1 MVSEQ
6 MHSLNKMKRRTFIKR
21 SSLTALSV
29 SAFGIM
35 GAYSEDAVVGN
46 NYTVN
51 EQRLL
56 TRIAELAKF
65 GKDDNG
71 HGYRV
76 AYTKGDIDGRAW
88 FIEQMKRAGLDPV
101 IDAAGNIIGK
111 RKGKNPSLKPI
122 AFGSHI
128 DMVPDGGNYDGPLGS
143 ISALEVIEVLNEH
156 NIQTEHPLEVIIF
169 ANEEG
174 GTIGSMAMAG
184 GLTTAG
190 LQQKSQNGLTM
201 AEGIRAIGG
210 NPDNIQ
216 SCIRKKGDLR
226 AWVELHI
233 EQGGI
238 LAREN
243 VQIGVVE
250 GIVGIV
256 HWEVT
261 VEGFANHAGTTPMN
275 MRQDALLASARF
287 IIAVNEVITE
297 VKGNQVGT
305 IGKLAITPNAYNVIP
320 GKVVL
325 GLEIR
330 DLSAEKIEVLFGEI
344 EKRAAAIATAS
355 NTTIHF
361 ARQANASKPA
371 LTNKALQQTI
381 QAAAKAL
388 GLSTKLM
395 QSGAGHDSQE
405 IAAIAPVAMIFV
417 PSVGG
422 ISHSY
427 KEFTKTV
434 DMTNGANVLLQTVLS
449 IDKE

>member
-1 MVSEQ
+1 ME
-6 MHSLNKMKRRTFIKR
+6 RRIFIKNA
-21 SSLTALSV
+21 SITALSV
-29 SAFGIM
+29 SAFGIL
-35 GAYSEDAVVGN
+35 DATSKPAVFSN
-46 NYTVN
+46 NFKVN
-51 EQRLL
+51 EQRIVN
-56 TRIAELAKF
+56 RIAQLSKF
-65 GKDDNG
+65 GLDEKG

-88 FIEQMKRAGLDPV
+88 FIEQMTRAGLNPV
-101 IDAAGNIIGK
+101 VDAAGNIIGK
-111 RKGKNPSLKPI
+111 RKGKSQSLRPI

-128 DMVPDGGNYDGPLGS
+128 DMVPDGGNYDGPLGA
-143 ISALEVIEVLNEH
+143 ISALEVIEVLNE
-156 NIQTEHPLEVIIF
+156 QQLLTEHPLEVIIF
-169 ANEEG
+169 SNEEG

-184 GLTTAG
+184 GLTKAG
-190 LQQKSQNGLTM
+190 LQQKSQSGLTM
-201 AEGIRAIGG
+201 AEGIKSIGG

-216 SCIRKKGDLR
+216 SCVRKKGDLH

-250 GIVGIV
+250 GIVGIE

-287 IIAVNEVITE
+287 IIAVNEVINSL
-297 VKGNQVGT
+297 KGNQVGT
-305 IGKLAITPNAYNVIP
+305 IGKMALIPNAYNVIP
-320 GKVVL
+320 GKVVM

-330 DLSAEKIEVLFGEI
+330 DLSADKIELLFREI
-344 EKRAAAIATAS
+344 EKRAAAIAIGS
-355 NTTIHF
+355 KTTIRF
-361 ARQANASKPA
+361 DKQANASKPA

-381 QAAAKAL
+381 TAAAKAL

-427 KEFTKTV
+427 QELTKSG
-434 DMTNGANVLLQTVLS
+434 DISNGANVLLQTILS
-449 IDKE
+449 IDQDKE

>member
-1 MVSEQ
+1 ME
-6 MHSLNKMKRRTFIKR
+6 RRNFIKQ
-21 SSLTALSV
+21 SSLTVFGMGVFGTLLSTNKKAGIGLSV
-29 SAFGIM
+29 NGK
-35 GAYSEDAVVGN
+35 
-46 NYTVN
+46 
-51 EQRLL
+51 
-56 TRIAELAKF
+56 RIESRIFELAKF
-65 GKDDNG
+65 GKDANG
-71 HGYRV
+71 RGYRV
-76 AYTKGDIDGRAW
+76 AYTKADIEGRAW
-88 FIEQMKRAGLDPV
+88 FMDLMKKAGLDPT

-128 DMVPDGGNYDGPLGS
+128 DMVPDGGNYDGTLGS
-143 ISALEVIEVLNEH
+143 ISALEIIEILNE
-156 NIQTEHPLEVIIF
+156 NSVVTEHPLEVIIF

-184 GLTTAG
+184 HLTAEG
-190 LQQKSQNGLTM
+190 LQQKSQIGVTH
-201 AEGIRAIGG
+201 AEGIKSIGG

-216 SCIRKKGDLR
+216 SCIRKKGDIH

-238 LAREN
+238 LEKEN
-243 VQIGVVE
+243 IQVGVVE

-256 HWEVT
+256 HWDVT

-275 MRQDALLASARF
+275 MRQDALLAASKF
-287 IIAVNEVITE
+287 IIAVNEVANSI
-297 VKGNQVGT
+297 KGSQVGT
-305 IGKLAITPNAYNVIP
+305 VGKIAIQPGAYNVIP

-330 DLSAEKIEVLFGEI
+330 DLSTDKIEMLFAQM
-344 EKRAAAIATAS
+344 EKRAAAIAADTKTKIS
-355 NTTIHF
+355 F
-361 ARQANASKPA
+361 ERQANASKPA

-381 QAAAKAL
+381 NTSARAL
-388 GLSTKLM
+388 GLTTKFM

-405 IAAIAPVAMIFV
+405 IALIAPVAMIFI

-422 ISHSY
+422 ISHSP
-427 KEFTKTV
+427 KEFSTAI
-434 DMTNGANVLLQTVLS
+434 DMANGANVLLQTILK